1 VTLAATVN
9 TTFDRIFQRHRVSV
23 FLGHRL
29 PLTGSRWD
37 LPWLIGRGLKPTSCV
52 LPVLGLAVMEK
63 SCDACGEGKYYF
75 RSAFWVPEGACVLES
90 SIAFDRKSMGH
101 TVADGSSNE
110 ADFCVLPVYSV
121 TAMEKSC
128 DACGDGNAISGRL
141 LRRHRVPDFQ
151 RHRMQLTGSRLDLQW
166 LIGRRTRPTAC
177 VFPVFSVTAME
188 KSCDAGGDGERYL
201 RSGFFA

>member
-9 TTFDRIFQRHRVSV
+9 TISVGFSRHRVSV

-37 LPWLIGRGLKPTSCV
+37 KPWLIGRGLKPTSCV

-63 SCDACGEGKYYF
+63 SCDACGDGKYYF

-101 TVADGSSNE
+101 TVADRSSNE
-110 ADFCVLPVYSV
+110 ADFLCI
-121 TAMEKSC
+121 TC
-128 DACGDGNAISGRL
+128 I
-141 LRRHRVPDFQ
+141 
-151 RHRMQLTGSRLDLQW
+151 
-166 LIGRRTRPTAC
+166 
-177 VFPVFSVTAME
+177 
-188 KSCDAGGDGERYL
+188 
-201 RSGFFA
+201 

>member
-1 VTLAATVN
+1 
-9 TTFDRIFQRHRVSV
+9 
-23 FLGHRL
+23 L

-90 SIAFDRKSMGH
+90 SIAFDRSRWDIRWLIGRRTKP
-101 TVADGSSNE
+101 TL
-110 ADFCVLPVYSV
+110 CVLPVYSV

-151 RHRMQLTGSRLDLQW
+151 RHRMQLTGSRLDLHW